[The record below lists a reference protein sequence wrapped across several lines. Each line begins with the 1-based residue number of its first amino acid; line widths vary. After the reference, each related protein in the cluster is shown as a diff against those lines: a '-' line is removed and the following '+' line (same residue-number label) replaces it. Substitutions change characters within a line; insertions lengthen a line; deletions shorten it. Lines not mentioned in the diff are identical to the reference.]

1 MIYKLEIY
9 KCDNRNFNKGGKVS
23 KRAITAK
30 GSFTTVQPDEA
41 PRVKT
46 PLLEHLQS
54 HGYTNIHTGYVDN
67 ILYMQKDGEEYV
79 AFQSFQ
85 LSTWPNAMTIGFS
98 SDLKNQ
104 LTLENK

>member
-1 MIYKLEIY
+1 M
-9 KCDNRNFNKGGKVS
+9 
-23 KRAITAK
+23 TAK
-30 GSFTTVQPDEA
+30 GSFTTVQPDET
-41 PRVKT
+41 PRTKT
-46 PLLEHLQS
+46 PLLQHLAE

-67 ILYMQKDGEEYV
+67 VLFLERDGIQHV

-104 LTLENK
+104 LTLEN